1 MGSAPLK
8 LLLPT
13 CIFWLLPPSPSSE
26 WLLLMPSPG
35 TGTTVAATATVTAT
49 ALAMATDTA
58 MVIMATTARDLLT
71 RSPLPPLLPSLG
83 TGTTVAATAMD
94 TATAMAMAT
103 DTATATTDKQQTKD
117 YVGIVGRVQ
126 FE

>member
-1 MGSAPLK
+1 MGATATVILATDTATAMVTTASTARDP
-8 LLLPT
+8 
-13 CIFWLLPPSPSSE
+13 
-26 WLLLMPSPG
+26 LMPSPD
-35 TGTTVAATATVTAT
+35 TDTMATDMDTATDTATVTAT
-49 ALAMATDTA
+49 VT
-58 MVIMATTARDLLT
+58 MATTARDLLM
-71 RSPLPPLLPSLG
+71 PSLG
-83 TGTTVAATAMD
+83 TGTTVAAMAMD

>member
-1 MGSAPLK
+1 MGATATVILATDTATAMVTTASTARDP
-8 LLLPT
+8 
-13 CIFWLLPPSPSSE
+13 
-26 WLLLMPSPG
+26 LMPSPD
-35 TGTTVAATATVTAT
+35 TDTMATDMDTATDTATVT
-49 ALAMATDTA
+49 
-58 MVIMATTARDLLT
+58 MATTARDLLMP
-71 RSPLPPLLPSLG
+71 SPG